1 MAAHFLFRKS
11 VIRILLCSFF
21 LIAQLEA
28 QKITVKQEDGV
39 TVVHNPKM
47 PISIPN
53 YPSKLVLIEDLSIGV
68 ESGDEN
74 YMFSEL
80 FTLEVDDD
88 GNIFTV
94 DTKEECIKVFDNN
107 GHYLR
112 RIGNKGQGPG
122 EIQNYGRIF
131 FIGSYVAIIDIGNN
145 RLSFFKKNGEYV
157 KHIPIGKYR
166 SSDARLDSRGYI
178 YKFVLN
184 FDDGPVGELI
194 KLDTNFKL
202 ISKITS
208 IKLPKQVPPA
218 VLMERIYF
226 RVKDND
232 SLVWVRTLK
241 YELNIVDKDGNLI
254 KKIIKEHDPIKV
266 TVDRLKKE
274 IKKRYPNRP
283 IPEDFSIPSHFPKY
297 FPIFYY
303 FIFDDEGR
311 IYVCNFYREEDEYS
325 YDVFDSEGRYFSKFT
340 LPENEML
347 AVIKNGKAYT
357 MIKENEDGIPLVKR
371 YKVTWNY

>member
-1 MAAHFLFRKS
+1 MALHISLRNFTVGIFVCVL
-11 VIRILLCSFF
+11 V
-21 LIAQLEA
+21 LIAPLGA
-28 QKITVKQEDGV
+28 QKTIVEQEDGV
-39 TVVHNPKM
+39 AVVYNPKM
-47 PISIPN
+47 PISIPD
-53 YPSKLVLIEDLSIGV
+53 YPSNLVFTEDLCIGV

-80 FTLEVDDD
+80 FTLEVDDEGD
-88 GNIFTV
+88 IFVV
-94 DTKEECIKVFDNN
+94 DTKEECIKVFDRN
-107 GHYLR
+107 GQYIR
-112 RIGNKGQGPG
+112 RIGKKGQGPG
-122 EIQNYGRIF
+122 EIQRFGRIF
-131 FIGSYVAIIDIGNN
+131 LFGKLVAINDTGNN
-145 RLSFFKKNGEYV
+145 RLSFFAKNGDYV
-157 KHIPIGKYR
+157 KHVPFGKYR
-166 SSDARLDSRGYI
+166 SPDARLDSRGYV
-178 YKFVLN
+178 YEFVLN
-184 FDDGPVGELI
+184 FDDGPVGELV
-194 KLDTNFKL
+194 KLDTDFKL

-208 IKLPKQVPPA
+208 IKLPTQVPPA
-218 VLMERIYF
+218 ELMERIYF

-254 KKIIKEHDPIKV
+254 KRIMKEHDPIKV

-274 IKKRYPNRP
+274 AKKRYPNRP

-311 IYVCNFYREEDEYS
+311 IFVCNYYREGDAYI
-325 YDVFDSEGRYFSKFT
+325 YDVFDSEGRYFLKFT

-357 MIKENEDGIPLVKR
+357 MIKENEDGIPQVKR